1 MPALCYLGTPHHVRL
16 VSPRS
21 GPRCHYLQAERGAL
35 SYALLIEGKGSGMSL
50 IPNLV
55 IIWRLR
61 ASGSMGRFSSNRDA
75 KRFDLLKSHCLRN
88 SQRPVSGS
96 YALLAILPEG

>member
-1 MPALCYLGTPHHVRL
+1 MNAGTCSGRCQGYATLELRIMSDLLVR
-16 VSPRS
+16 VQDHDVIISKPS
-21 GPRCHYLQAERGAL
+21 AGVP

-50 IPNLV
+50 ILNLV

-75 KRFDLLKSHCLRN
+75 KQFDLLKSHCLRN
-88 SQRPVSGS
+88 
-96 YALLAILPEG
+96 